1 MKNQDK
7 VNQIVKSMT
16 SFQKKSYSK
25 NERLEELFNLQSEV
39 VKITFPEKDDLFT
52 SRLRLWDALNY
63 LKAEN
68 TNSGCKA
75 NTEIKVFERD
85 CSEIGWRI
93 AAEVAGNKG
102 EEKVY
107 RRLQYKEC
115 PGIILR
121 NLELSLEDKHTELD
135 TVVITDNAIF
145 IIEVKNTN
153 LDVYIDEVG
162 DQYKVSNHKKF
173 DSKLGTKMIFRK
185 QLVQQIANVVG
196 LADAEIIN
204 LVCFTNSCIKIDNRC
219 DELQTCTLGKLPY
232 FIIEYQSQHSIS
244 VVDQKAIAE
253 ALTEASNQERYPMD
267 YNIEEFKTNFARAI
281 VAVEIAKKQQT
292 NLINRAKN
300 FFKNFFK
307 LNNTQQSEF
316 LPA

>member
-1 MKNQDK
+1 MKNQVK
-7 VNQIVKSMT
+7 VNKIVKSMT

-196 LADAEIIN
+196 LADVEIIN

-232 FIIEYQSQHSIS
+232 FIIEHQSQHSIS